1 MKMKTKDRILLR
13 WLPLLMMNVFV
24 LVPILWTIV
33 TSLKDEGDILK
44 KPVKYIPDPA
54 TVTNYVRAWINC
66 NFDQYFLN
74 SIKISMIA
82 VFFIVL
88 IAIITGYTLNR
99 FRFRGRNL
107 FMLMLLCVQF
117 IPHAVLLIPLFE
129 IFHKLGMIGKP
140 MSVILVCI
148 TFQFPFNSI
157 LMRGFVSG
165 IPYTLEEAAQIDGC
179 SRLMAVIKV
188 VIPMLVPGI
197 VTTAAFAFIG
207 VWNEFLFSMM
217 FLNDSANYTIPI
229 GLKMMQGEYN
239 ISYGALAAGAI
250 IALAIPVALF
260 AYLQKYLV
268 TGMGAGA
275 VKG

>member
-1 MKMKTKDRILLR
+1 MKMKAKDRILLR
-13 WLPLLMMNVFV
+13 WLPLLTMNVFV

-54 TVTNYVRAWINC
+54 TLTNYARAWVNC

-74 SIKISMIA
+74 SIKISVIA

-188 VIPMLVPGI
+188 VIPMLIPGI

-250 IALAIPVALF
+250 IAMAIPVALF

>member
-1 MKMKTKDRILLR
+1 MKTKLSDKIFRR
-13 WLPLLMMNVFV
+13 WLPLVLINIFV
-24 LVPILWTIV
+24 LIPIWWTLV
-33 TSLKDEGDILK
+33 TSLKQEGDILK
-44 KPVKYIPDPA
+44 KPVRYIPDPA
-54 TVTNYVRAWINC
+54 TLENYMRAWVNC
-66 NFDQYFLN
+66 RFDRYFFN
-74 SIKISMIA
+74 SMRIA
-82 VFFIVL
+82 VVSVFFIVV
-88 IAIITGYTLNR
+88 IAIITGYALSR
-99 FRFRGRNL
+99 FQFQGKNG
-107 FMLMLLCVQF
+107 FMLMLLCIQF
-117 IPHAVLLIPLFE
+117 IPHAVLLIPLFQ
-129 IFHKLGMIGKP
+129 IFNTMGLIGKP
-140 MSVILVCI
+140 LSVILVCI

-157 LMRGFVSG
+157 LMRGFIGG

-179 SRLMAVIKV
+179 SRLMAVWKV
-188 VIPMLVPGI
+188 IIPMLIPGI

-217 FLNDSANYTIPI
+217 FLNDANNYTIPI

-250 IALAIPVALF
+250 IAMLIPVALF

>member
-1 MKMKTKDRILLR
+1 MKTKLSDKIFRR
-13 WLPLLMMNVFV
+13 WLPLVLINIFV
-24 LVPILWTIV
+24 LVPIWWTLV
-33 TSLKDEGDILK
+33 TSLKQEGDILK
-44 KPVKYIPDPA
+44 KPVRYIPDPA
-54 TVTNYVRAWINC
+54 TLENYMRAWVNC
-66 NFDQYFLN
+66 RFDRYFFN
-74 SIKISMIA
+74 SMRIAVVA
-82 VFFIVL
+82 VFFIVV
-88 IAIITGYTLNR
+88 IAIITGYALSR
-99 FRFRGRNL
+99 FQFQGKNG
-107 FMLMLLCVQF
+107 FMLMLLCIQF
-117 IPHAVLLIPLFE
+117 IPHAVLLIPLFQ
-129 IFHKLGMIGKP
+129 IFNTMGLIGKP
-140 MSVILVCI
+140 LSVILVCI

-157 LMRGFVSG
+157 LMRGFIGG

-179 SRLMAVIKV
+179 SRLMAVWKV
-188 VIPMLVPGI
+188 IIPMLIPGI

-217 FLNDSANYTIPI
+217 FLNDANNYTIPI

-250 IALAIPVALF
+250 IAMSIPVALF

>member
-1 MKMKTKDRILLR
+1 
-13 WLPLLMMNVFV
+13 
-24 LVPILWTIV
+24 
-33 TSLKDEGDILK
+33 
-44 KPVKYIPDPA
+44 
-54 TVTNYVRAWINC
+54 
-66 NFDQYFLN
+66 
-74 SIKISMIA
+74 
-82 VFFIVL
+82 
-88 IAIITGYTLNR
+88 
-99 FRFRGRNL
+99 
-107 FMLMLLCVQF
+107 MLLCIQF
-117 IPHAVLLIPLFE
+117 IPHAVLLIPLFR
-129 IFHKLGMIGKP
+129 IFNTMGLIGKP
-140 MSVILVCI
+140 LSVILVCI

-157 LMRGFVSG
+157 LMRGFIGG

-179 SRLMAVIKV
+179 SRLMAVWKV
-188 VIPMLVPGI
+188 IIPMLIPGI

-217 FLNDSANYTIPI
+217 FLNDANNYTIPI

-250 IALAIPVALF
+250 IAMSIPVALF

>member
-74 SIKISMIA
+74 SIKISIIA

-250 IALAIPVALF
+250 IAMAIPVTLF

>member
-1 MKMKTKDRILLR
+1 MKMKTKDKIFLR
-13 WLPLLMMNVFV
+13 WLPLVLMNLFV
-24 LVPILWTIV
+24 LIPILWTIV

-44 KPVKYIPDPA
+44 KPIKYIPDPA
-54 TVTNYVRAWINC
+54 TVANYVRAWINC

-74 SIKISMIA
+74 SIKISVTA

-88 IAIITGYTLNR
+88 IAIMTGYALNR
-99 FRFRGRNL
+99 FHFSGRNL
-107 FMLMLLCVQF
+107 FMLLLLCVQF

-129 IFHKLGMIGKP
+129 IFHKMNLIGKP

-157 LMRGFVSG
+157 LMRGFISG

-179 SRLMAVIKV
+179 SRFMAVIKV

-250 IALAIPVALF
+250 IAMSIPVALF

-268 TGMGAGA
+268 TGMSAGA

>member
-250 IALAIPVALF
+250 IAMAIPVALF

>member
-1 MKMKTKDRILLR
+1 MKMKAKDRILLR
-13 WLPLLMMNVFV
+13 WLPLLTMNVFV

-54 TVTNYVRAWINC
+54 TLTNYARAWVNC
-66 NFDQYFLN
+66 NFDRYFLN
-74 SIKISMIA
+74 SIKISVIA

-140 MSVILVCI
+140 ISVILVCI

-188 VIPMLVPGI
+188 VIPMLIPGI

-250 IALAIPVALF
+250 IAMAIPVALF

>member
-1 MKMKTKDRILLR
+1 
-13 WLPLLMMNVFV
+13 
-24 LVPILWTIV
+24 
-33 TSLKDEGDILK
+33 
-44 KPVKYIPDPA
+44 
-54 TVTNYVRAWINC
+54 
-66 NFDQYFLN
+66 
-74 SIKISMIA
+74 MIA

-250 IALAIPVALF
+250 IAMAIPVALF